1 MKFGALSYIRR
12 VSLFLG
18 LIQALKLSETAQCW
32 AVLCLMTLSFSIFR
46 VSEFCFDFQ
55 GWLDLIEQ
63 LKKCA
68 KFKYFN
74 SMPNFL
80 WHSDFFSS
88 LSPIFSSV
96 LSSIRDYP
104 MKVYACCSH
113 CPMATLYWK
122 SKTHSQFLDIWCI
135 FDRQTAFHLE
145 DCPKP
150 MSFFVNPV

>member
-1 MKFGALSYIRR
+1 MRLLNRDTDEKTGNVDEKKSECHEIREFQHLKFGALSYIRR
-12 VSLFLG
+12 ISLFLG
-18 LIQALKLSETAQCW
+18 LIQSLKLSETAQCR
-32 AVLCLMTLSFSIFR
+32 AVLCLMTPSFSIFR

-55 GWLDLIEQ
+55 DWLDLLEQ

-96 LSSIRDYP
+96 
-104 MKVYACCSH
+104 
-113 CPMATLYWK
+113 
-122 SKTHSQFLDIWCI
+122 
-135 FDRQTAFHLE
+135 
-145 DCPKP
+145 
-150 MSFFVNPV
+150 